1 MRSRPIRLEVC
12 FNEKE
17 YENLCNLCEE
27 TNLKKG
33 RLIRLLLAG
42 YVPPPAPPV
51 EYNKLIREVRAV
63 GNNINQ
69 IAKVANTNHAT
80 PSAALL
86 ADMYQDVQTLRHN
99 LEPLWDETRG
109 ALWQS

>member
-1 MRSRPIRLEVC
+1 MRNRPISLLIY

-17 YENLCNLCEE
+17 YENLCNLCEK

-33 RLIRLLLAG
+33 RLIRLLLEG

-51 EYNKLIREVRAV
+51 EYRKLIKEVRAV

-69 IAKVANTNHAT
+69 ILFIARSNGILNVPDLKVE
-80 PSAALL
+80 LEK
-86 ADMYQDVQTLRHN
+86 LR
-99 LEPLWDETRG
+99 EVEKIIREQFTVKRY
-109 ALWQS
+109 

>member
-17 YENLCNLCEE
+17 YENLCNLCEK

-33 RLIRLLLAG
+33 RLIRLLLEG
-42 YVPPPAPPV
+42 YVPPQAPPV
-51 EYNKLIREVRAV
+51 DYKKLIREVRAV

-69 IAKVANTNHAT
+69 ILFYVNTNGILNVPDLNT
-80 PSAALL
+80 EL
-86 ADMYQDVQTLRHN
+86 VKLREVEKFIREHY
-99 LEPLWDETRG
+99 EAKRY
-109 ALWQS
+109 

>member
-1 MRSRPIRLEVC
+1 MRSRPISLLIY

-17 YENLCNLCEE
+17 YENLCNLCEK

-33 RLIRLLLAG
+33 RLIRLLLEG

-51 EYNKLIREVRAV
+51 EYNKLIREIRAV

-69 IAKVANTNHAT
+69 ILFFINANGILNVPDLKVE
-80 PSAALL
+80 LKK
-86 ADMYQDVQTLRHN
+86 LRKV
-99 LEPLWDETRG
+99 EEEIRDEFKKEKF
-109 ALWQS
+109 

>member
-1 MRSRPIRLEVC
+1 MRSRPIRFEVC

-33 RLIRLLLAG
+33 RLIRLLLEG
-42 YVPPPAPPV
+42 YVPPQAPPV
-51 EYNKLIREVRAV
+51 DYKKLIREVRAV

-69 IAKVANTNHAT
+69 ILFFARANGILNV
-80 PSAALL
+80 PDLKDEL
-86 ADMYQDVQTLRHN
+86 KKLR
-99 LEPLWDETRG
+99 EVEKEIRDGFKIRKY
-109 ALWQS
+109 